1 VEEAAYGVVLGRLV
15 KNSKLRE
22 RAWKSGPSGPRESL
36 EINVGLSPGGRRD
49 EEEMLLQQLAGKRK
63 TRSEIFR
70 PARAF
75 AKSFV
80 ANVGETE
87 TRIIFGAFPLTD

>member
-36 EINVGLSPGGRRD
+36 EIHVGLSPGGRRD
-49 EEEMLLQQLAGKRK
+49 EEEMLLTAACWKTENPFGNFSAGAR
-63 TRSEIFR
+63 FR
-70 PARAF
+70 
-75 AKSFV
+75 
-80 ANVGETE
+80 
-87 TRIIFGAFPLTD
+87 